1 MYARI
6 RLLRAILREHAC
18 VCVWVIEAEGRG
30 EERMQERARERERGD
45 VEKAERRANINSS
58 KNRYKKKINKC
69 QHPDDS
75 QGNCKNSQSLH
86 PPFLLLFSN
95 PLSITGCTLEG

>member
-30 EERMQERARERERGD
+30 EDARESKRERERG
-45 VEKAERRANINSS
+45 RREGRKES
-58 KNRYKKKINKC
+58 KY
-69 QHPDDS
+69 
-75 QGNCKNSQSLH
+75 
-86 PPFLLLFSN
+86 
-95 PLSITGCTLEG
+95 

>member
-30 EERMQERARERERGD
+30 EDARESKRERGD